1 MTFTKQQLEE
11 MVGAVP
17 FWFHSIDL
25 GQGVVTAGHKSQR
38 QLAVE
43 VENFRFPDL
52 RGKSVLDINA
62 WDGFYS
68 FEAERRGAA
77 RVVALDEYMWA
88 MDLAEHTRYW
98 KECMEKGVTPRP
110 YHTMPYYRPDELPG
124 KKGFDTARRALGS
137 SVEEV
142 VGDFMG
148 MNLAPLGQFDVVF
161 YLGSLY
167 HMENPL
173 EAVKRVA
180 AVTREVAVVET
191 EAVAFEG
198 LEGRAVCEFFESN
211 ELNGDV
217 SNWWAPNERAL
228 AGLCRAAGFARV
240 EVVVTAPPFAPPAPQ
255 TALGS
260 LRHRVGR
267 ALHEQERKIE
277 PVRYRAVVHAY
288 K

>member
-1 MTFTKQQLEE
+1 MTFTRQQLEE
-11 MVGAVP
+11 MSRAVP

-43 VENFRFPDL
+43 VELFRFPDL
-52 RGKSVLDINA
+52 QGKSVLDINA

-77 RVVALDEYMWA
+77 RVLALDEYMWA
-88 MDLAEHTRYW
+88 MDLAEHSRYW
-98 KECMEKGVTPRP
+98 KECMEKGETPRP

-124 KKGFDTARRALGS
+124 KKGFDTARRALNS
-137 SVEEV
+137 SVEEM
-142 VGDFMG
+142 VGDFMKMDLG
-148 MNLAPLGQFDVVF
+148 PLGQFDVVF

-173 EAVKRVA
+173 EAMRRVA
-180 AVTREVAVVET
+180 AVTREVAVIET

-198 LEGRAVCEFFESN
+198 LEERAVCEFFESN

-217 SNWWAPNERAL
+217 SNWWAPNDRAL
-228 AGLCRAAGFARV
+228 AGMCRAAGFAHV
-240 EVVVTAPPFAPPAPQ
+240 EAVVSAPRPTAQAPRS
-255 TALGS
+255 ALGS
-260 LRHRVGR
+260 LRHKVGS
-267 ALHEQERKIE
+267 ALRGQERKIE
-277 PVRYRAVVHAY
+277 PVRYRAVVHAH